1 MRHHHERHDGKGY
14 PDGLSGEEIPFLSRI
29 LAVADS
35 IDAMA
40 HSRPY
45 RPTPLTGHQ
54 IIEILG
60 QEIGHQF
67 DEIVA
72 RVAIQ
77 LLSEGKLIG
86 DV

>member
-1 MRHHHERHDGKGY
+1 M
-14 PDGLSGEEIPFLSRI
+14 PWPIP
-29 LAVADS
+29 A
-35 IDAMA
+35 
-40 HSRPY
+40 PY
-45 RPTPLTGHQ
+45 RLLLTGHQ